1 MVLQVEAHILSQQH
15 RPSSLTHFGNP
26 PIIYD
31 FAAVGFQTFD
41 VSDVNKDNL
50 SIRLTK
56 RSPPGPI
63 LTNSTLNGSYK
74 RIGLIFN
81 LPHYSEK
88 FREPEDVDSEI
99 KYIRSLYDHPLSI
112 PHHEITTSLIN
123 TLATR
128 VKGDAGYALEDINEI
143 VVLCRALL
151 ASDTSPDSLIGAFQ
165 ALTGAVLDELYRS
178 WQIQSLDHA
187 IDCLREALKTYA
199 SGLRQVSLDLA
210 NLLAARFLILHING
224 DYQEAKAV
232 LHDITVSRPPGDL
245 SGSYHI
251 QASSLI
257 AAIGHARS
265 IVDANLEDFEGTIY
279 RCRSFLDHAHSFG
292 DPLHPVITTLLA
304 GHAELGHKHI
314 ALSQSARPGIAHL
327 EVDSLPCSGQLSTFD
342 VGAGGY
348 NNVPAPL
355 PMSFEEKINHLQ
367 RLYSSARPGT
377 DHQRQ
382 CLKDLVCC
390 YNAKVSSTYDTTYV
404 EEAIKYNRGLIAT
417 THPTDQSKFLHLSAF
432 GYLLYV
438 AFHRTEK
445 VEYLDESITHLREVL
460 KLDGARPIYF
470 ATIRGLLDSLSI
482 RWQLFRRSHDLDDVM
497 SLFASGVKD
506 SYATVPSRFELAC
519 HWAHTGRIF
528 RHPSVLIAYN
538 SAMSLMQES
547 LAFAPTLS
555 NQHDLLL
562 EKHDLY
568 EKTPLNFASYH
579 IRAGQ
584 VERAVEVLEQG
595 RALLWSEMRGF
606 RTSTDRLRAADP
618 DLADRFTAINEE
630 LEMLTTSAPPNGSV
644 GMNDGEFESDEWVAQ
659 FPVLME
665 KQQELLKER
674 DFLISKI
681 RGLPGLEK
689 LLLPLSFD
697 TLRSAASHGPV
708 IIINH
713 CKWRSDIIIVL
724 HDSPPSLITTPY
736 NFFGRANRLKDE
748 LLGTRQRYGPGSN
761 QYVRALISVLKGLYE
776 LIGIPVIERLKELR
790 IPEQSRIWWCPT
802 SVFGYL
808 PLHAMGPI
816 PSAGKEMRYF
826 SDIYISSY
834 TPTLSAL
841 ITSRKSG
848 TRNSGQPSILLVA
861 QPDPSLPGVS
871 GEIPVIQSLDLPVT
885 SLISQSATPS
895 AVLDG
900 LRHHQF
906 CHFACHGTLTT
917 GKPFEASIVLHK
929 EEPLLLLDIVRSRLP
944 AGECAFLATCHT
956 AELSD
961 GSMPDE
967 VLHLSAAMQY
977 SGFRSVIGTM
987 WAMADEDG
995 QYLAKYFYESMFSDE
1010 NSKQGVP
1017 YYERSSRAL
1026 AVAIR
1031 MLRGRGVRLER
1042 WVNYAHFGA

>member
-1 MVLQVEAHILSQQH
+1 M
-15 RPSSLTHFGNP
+15 
-26 PIIYD
+26 
-31 FAAVGFQTFD
+31 
-41 VSDVNKDNL
+41 SDVNKDNL
-50 SIRLTK
+50 SIRLSE
-56 RSPPGPI
+56 RSLPGPA
-63 LTNSTLNGSYK
+63 LTNSTPNGPY
-74 RIGLIFN
+74 RRFDLMFN
-81 LPHYSEK
+81 LSHYSEK
-88 FREPEDVDSEI
+88 FREPEDVNSEI
-99 KYIRSLYDHPLSI
+99 KYLRSLYEYPLSI
-112 PHHEITTSLIN
+112 PHHEITISLIN
-123 TLATR
+123 TLAAR
-128 VKGDAGYALEDINEI
+128 VKGDAGYALEDINKI

-165 ALTGAVLDELYRS
+165 ALTEAVLDELYRS

-187 IDCLREALKTYA
+187 IDCLREALKTCA

-265 IVDANLEDFEGTIY
+265 IVDANLEDFEGSIY

-432 GYLLYV
+432 GYLLYG

-528 RHPSVLIAYN
+528 RHPSILIAYN

-584 VERAVEVLEQG
+584 VERAIETLEQG
-595 RALLWSEMRGF
+595 RALLWSEMRGL
-606 RTSTDRLRAADP
+606 RTSTDRLRAADS
-618 DLADRFTAINEE
+618 DLADRFTAINRE
-630 LEMLTTSAPPNGSV
+630 LEMLTTSASLGESA
-644 GMNDGEFESDEWVAQ
+644 GMDDGGLEDEEWITQ
-659 FPVLME
+659 FPVLMA
-665 KQQELLKER
+665 KQQDLLKER
-674 DFLISKI
+674 DALVSKI
-681 RGLPGLEK
+681 RGFPGLENF
-689 LLLPLSFD
+689 LLPLPFD
-697 TLRSAASHGPV
+697 TLRSAALRGPV

-724 HDSPPSLITTPY
+724 RDSPPSLITTSHT
-736 NFFGRANRLKDE
+736 FFGRANGLKDK
-748 LLGTRQRYGPGSN
+748 LLEIRQRCGPDSR
-761 QYVRALISVLKGLYE
+761 QYVHALISVLRDLYE
-776 LIGIPVIERLKELR
+776 LIGVPVIKRLDDLG
-790 IPEQSRIWWCPT
+790 IPEQSRVWWCPT
-802 SVFGYL
+802 SVFGHL

-816 PSAGKEMRYF
+816 PSSGKRKRYF
-826 SDIYISSY
+826 SDMYISSY

-841 ITSRKSG
+841 ITSRDSDA
-848 TRNSGQPSILLVA
+848 RNSNLPNILLVA
-861 QPDPSLPGVS
+861 LPDPSLPGVS
-871 GEIPVIQSLDLPVT
+871 GEVQIIQSLKIPVT
-885 SLISQSATPS
+885 SLISQGATPS

-900 LRHHQF
+900 LHRNQF
-906 CHFACHGTLTT
+906 CHFACHGALTT
-917 GKPFEASIVLHK
+917 GKPFDASFVLYK
-929 EEPLLLLDIVRSRLP
+929 EHLTLLDIVRSRIP
-944 AGECAFLATCHT
+944 TGECAFLATCHT

-967 VLHLSAAMQY
+967 ILHLSAAVQY

-987 WAMADEDG
+987 WEMADEDG
-995 QYLAKYFYESMFSDE
+995 QHLAKCFYELVFSDE
-1010 NSKQGVP
+1010 RQGVP
-1017 YYERSSRAL
+1017 YYERSAWAL
-1026 AVAIR
+1026 AAAVRI
-1031 MLRGRGVRLER
+1031 LRERRVSPER
-1042 WVNYAHFGA
+1042 WVNYVHFGA